1 MSAVAPGSMRVSDV
15 ERAEVSNL
23 LCRHYA
29 DGRLDEAEF
38 QERANAAAG
47 AKTRDD
53 LGPLLAD
60 LPSLDV
66 PPPTSTPPV
75 PISRA
80 PRHRHPMIRVVFLV
94 LLVVWVLGAIHAMFG
109 MQFMFVPWPLIIVA
123 LLVLRGSRHRRHYHH
138 HHDWS

>member
-15 ERAEVSNL
+15 ERAEVTNL

-29 DGRLDEAEF
+29 DGRLDEVEF
-38 QERANAAAG
+38 QERASAAAA

-66 PPPTSTPPV
+66 PPPSSALPVQTSRP
-75 PISRA
+75 
-80 PRHRHPMIRVVFLV
+80 PRHRHPMLRVAFLA
-94 LLVVWVLGAIHAMFG
+94 LLAVWVLGAVHTMFG
-109 MQFMFVPWPLIIVA
+109 MQFLFVPWPLIVVA
-123 LLVLRGSRHRRHYHH
+123 LLVLRGSRHRRHNH